1 MTKTQGTPLAH
12 TTRKNLNGE
21 RLHTRAAETVTKVIP
36 VFSEYSPEAK
46 GRYGLFTYINKS
58 IMLTIIIMSPL
69 MLMVLNWGDHQNIT
83 SRSLKQ
89 LSNSIPRLVHPLST
103 HCYEEIFAKT
113 YLPTV
118 HNFFNLSQTLKP
130 SLQNKT
136 VLWKQRSNL
145 CIFTF
150 QHRPL

>member
-69 MLMVLNWGDHQNIT
+69 MLMVLN
-83 SRSLKQ
+83 
-89 LSNSIPRLVHPLST
+89 
-103 HCYEEIFAKT
+103 
-113 YLPTV
+113 
-118 HNFFNLSQTLKP
+118 
-130 SLQNKT
+130 
-136 VLWKQRSNL
+136 
-145 CIFTF
+145 
-150 QHRPL
+150 